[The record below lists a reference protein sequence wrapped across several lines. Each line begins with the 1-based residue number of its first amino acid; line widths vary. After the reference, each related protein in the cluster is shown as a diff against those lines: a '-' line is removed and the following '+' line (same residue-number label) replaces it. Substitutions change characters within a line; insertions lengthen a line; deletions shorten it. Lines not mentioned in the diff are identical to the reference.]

1 MRTEACLLLLVLT
14 LCVKFCCSFFNVGE
28 QSKAFGVQV
37 FSSLAII
44 VKVAVGAEVLDSF
57 PGMRD
62 LNPES
67 DPDR

>member
-1 MRTEACLLLLVLT
+1 M
-14 LCVKFCCSFFNVGE
+14 FNFAVRFIMSA
-28 QSKAFGVQV
+28 SKAFWAQV
-37 FSSLAII
+37 FFSLAII